1 MGVILLKSKL
11 IFRNVMD
18 IKPFATVLVDVKD
31 SWDGEPVRTKLIELL
46 CNEQAGKAFGSGKQQ
61 NYKIYKKTL

>member
-1 MGVILLKSKL
+1 MKSKL

-18 IKPFATVLVDVKD
+18 IKPFATVLVDVTD

-46 CNEQAGKAFGSGKQQ
+46 CKDPAWKDFGSDGDIIEVEHQ
-61 NYKIYKKTL
+61 YESEDEV